1 MQVRSLSQED
11 PLKEDTPRFLSG
23 ESHGQRSL
31 VGYHC
36 LGSFK
41 LEREED
47 KIYEIICMLNK

>member
-1 MQVRSLSQED
+1 MQVRSLRQEA
-11 PLKEDTPRFLSG
+11 PLKEDTPGFFSG

-31 VGYHC
+31 GGYHC

-47 KIYEIICMLNK
+47 KIYEIIRMLNK